1 LTLLFR
7 QAVESGIEYIVKD
20 GGSSTSCQRNGL
32 PHFDAIGTFFSRP
45 S

>member
-20 GGSSTSCQRNGL
+20 WRLFNILS
-32 PHFDAIGTFFSRP
+32 A
-45 S
+45 